1 MKKIII
7 LTASAIAAFAVAS
20 CQKEP
25 YPQDMD
31 NEYLVYTA
39 PSKNVDFS
47 QFRTFDIADSVLV
60 IGQSDKPYYSKSNNA
75 LALVQQYR
83 INMEKRGYIYTPSN
97 PSAQLGVQLT
107 YVEKTER
114 FVRYYSD
121 PYWWLDYPGYWPS
134 NYWGNWTGW
143 YYPYPVSYTYTT
155 NALITDIV
163 DLTPVT
169 VQDGSKPLTI
179 VWSAYIGGPASSS
192 ITNDV
197 KRMQQSI
204 DQAFAQ
210 SQYLKSAQ

>member
-39 PSKNVDFS
+39 PSKNVDFT

-60 IGQSDKPYYSKSNNA
+60 IGHSDKPYYSKSNNA

-97 PSAQLGVQLT
+97 PAAQLGVQLT

-169 VQDGSKPLTI
+169 AADGSKPLTI
-179 VWSAYIGGPASSS
+179 VWSAYIGGPASAS
-192 ITNDV
+192 ISNDV